1 MDAVPDHLRVL
12 VVDDEPP
19 ARGELAYMIEQLDPG
34 ASVHAVGSGVEALRA
49 LETTSIDA
57 VFLDIAMP
65 GLSGLDLARV
75 LARFERPPAV
85 VFVTAHDAHAVEAFE
100 LDAVDYLLKPVRPA
114 RVQQALRRVL
124 AHDAPPAPPEDD
136 PTIPVELGGV
146 TRFVRRSDVHFVE
159 AHGDYVRLHT
169 GEATHLVRLSLGT
182 LEHDWASAG
191 FLRIH
196 RSYLVATRHITE
208 LRQHD
213 QRSVVVIDGHELEV
227 SRRRSRE
234 LKDVLLRGSG
244 EQRREPR
251 S

>member
-1 MDAVPDHLRVL
+1 MDAMPEHLRVL

-19 ARGELAYMIEQLDPG
+19 ARGELAFMIEQS
-34 ASVHAVGSGVEALRA
+34 ASVESVLAVGSGVEALRA
-49 LETTSIDA
+49 LESTPIDA

-114 RVQQALRRVL
+114 RVQEAIRRVL
-124 AHDAPPAPPEDD
+124 AHDAPSATPVED
-136 PTIPVELGGV
+136 PTIPVELGGI
-146 TRFVRRSDVHFVE
+146 TRFVRRSEVHFVE

-169 GEATHLVRLSLGT
+169 GDGAHLVRLSLGT
-182 LEHDWASAG
+182 LEREWASAG

-196 RSYLVATRHITE
+196 RSYLVATHHIAE
-208 LRQHD
+208 LRQQD

-234 LKDVLLRGSG
+234 LKDVLLRGTDA
-244 EQRREPR
+244 QRP
-251 S
+251 

>member
-1 MDAVPDHLRVL
+1 MVGDMPAHLRVL

-19 ARGELAYMIEQLDPG
+19 ARGELAYLIEQLEPVS
-34 ASVHAVGSGVEALRA
+34 SVLAVGSGVEALRA
-49 LETTSIDA
+49 LESTPIDA

-114 RVQQALRRVL
+114 RVQKAIRRVL
-124 AHDAPPAPPEDD
+124 AHDAPVVPRGAD
-136 PTIPVELGGV
+136 PTIPVELGGI

-169 GEATHLVRLSLGT
+169 GDTAHLVRLSLGT
-182 LEHDWASAG
+182 LERDWAHAG

-196 RSYLVATRHITE
+196 RSYLVATKHITE

-213 QRSVVVIDGHELEV
+213 QRSVVIVDGHELEV
-227 SRRRSRE
+227 SRRRAHE
-234 LKDVLLRGSG
+234 LKDVLLRGT
-244 EQRREPR
+244 EQQ

>member
-1 MDAVPDHLRVL
+1 MPDHLRVL

-19 ARGELAYMIEQLDPG
+19 ARGELAYMIGQLEPVG
-34 ASVHAVGSGVEALRA
+34 SVVAVGSGVEALRA
-49 LETTSIDA
+49 LESTTFDA

-100 LDAVDYLLKPVRPA
+100 LDAVDYLLKPVRPV
-114 RVQQALRRVL
+114 RVQEAVRRVL
-124 AHDAPPAPPEDD
+124 AHDAPVTPEPAD

-169 GEATHLVRLSLGT
+169 DGAAHLVRLSLGN
-182 LEHDWASAG
+182 LERDWADAG

-196 RSYLVATRHITE
+196 RSYLVSTRHITE

-213 QRSVVVIDGHELEV
+213 QRCIVVIDGRELEV
-227 SRRRSRE
+227 SRRRARE
-234 LKDVLLRGSG
+234 LKDVLLRGA
-244 EQRREPR
+244 REGGP
-251 S
+251 

>member
-1 MDAVPDHLRVL
+1 MVEGMPDHLRVL

-19 ARGELAYMIEQLDPG
+19 ARGELAYMLEHLE
-34 ASVHAVGSGVEALRA
+34 SVAVVQAAGSGVEALRA
-49 LETTSIDA
+49 LESTTFDA

-100 LDAVDYLLKPVRPA
+100 LDAVDYLLKPVREA
-114 RVQQALRRVL
+114 RVQEAVRRVL
-124 AHDAPPAPPEDD
+124 AHDAPVVPKPAD

-169 GEATHLVRLSLGT
+169 DSAAHLVRLSLGN
-182 LEHDWASAG
+182 LEHEWADAG

-196 RSYLVATRHITE
+196 RSYLVSTRHITE

-213 QRSVVVIDGHELEV
+213 QRCIVVIDGRELEV
-227 SRRRSRE
+227 SRRRARE
-234 LKDVLLRGSG
+234 LKDVLLRGAS
-244 EQRREPR
+244 EA
-251 S
+251 SS

>member
-1 MDAVPDHLRVL
+1 MPDHLRVL

-19 ARGELAYMIEQLDPG
+19 ARGELAYMIEQLEPV
-34 ASVHAVGSGVEALRA
+34 ASVLAVGSGVEALRA
-49 LETTSIDA
+49 LDSTPIDA

-75 LARFERPPAV
+75 LARFEHPPAV

-114 RVQQALRRVL
+114 RVQEAIRRVL
-124 AHDAPPAPPEDD
+124 AHDAPVVSQGED
-136 PTIPVELGGV
+136 PTIPVELGGI

-169 GEATHLVRLSLGT
+169 GDGAHLVRLSLGT
-182 LEHDWASAG
+182 LERDWAHAG

-196 RSYLVATRHITE
+196 RSYLVATKHITE

-227 SRRRSRE
+227 SRRRSRD
-234 LKDVLLRGSG
+234 LKDVLLRGT
-244 EQRREPR
+244 EQRP
-251 S
+251 

>member
-1 MDAVPDHLRVL
+1 MVCDMPDHLRVL

-19 ARGELAYMIEQLDPG
+19 ARGELAYMIDQLEPV

-49 LETTSIDA
+49 LESETFDA

-75 LARFERPPAV
+75 LARFEQPPAV

-100 LDAVDYLLKPVRPA
+100 LDAVDYLLKPVREA
-114 RVQQALRRVL
+114 RVREAVRRVL
-124 AHDAPPAPPEDD
+124 AHDVPVPTTTAD

-169 GEATHLVRLSLGT
+169 GTGAHLVRLSLGT
-182 LEHDWASAG
+182 LERDWADAG

-196 RSYLVATRHITE
+196 RSYLVCTRHITE

-213 QRSVVVIDGHELEV
+213 QRCLVVIDGHELEV
-227 SRRRSRE
+227 SRRRARE
-234 LKDVLLRGSG
+234 LKDVLLRGASEG
-244 EQRREPR
+244 VR
-251 S
+251 

>member
-1 MDAVPDHLRVL
+1 MLADMPDHLRVL

-19 ARGELAYMIEQLDPG
+19 ARGELAFMIEQLDPVD
-34 ASVHAVGSGVEALRA
+34 SVFAVGSGVEALRA
-49 LETTSIDA
+49 LESTAVDA

-114 RVQQALRRVL
+114 RVQEAIRRVL
-124 AHDAPPAPPEDD
+124 AHDAPVVSHGED
-136 PTIPVELGGV
+136 PTIPVELGGI
-146 TRFVRRSDVHFVE
+146 TRFIRRSEVHFVE

-169 GEATHLVRLSLGT
+169 GDGTHLVRLSLGN
-182 LEHDWASAG
+182 LEHDWAHAG

-196 RSYLVATRHITE
+196 RSYLVATRHIAE

-213 QRSVVVIDGHELEV
+213 QRTLVVIDGRELEV

-234 LKDVLLRGSG
+234 LKDVLLRNP
-244 EQRREPR
+244 EQQP
-251 S
+251 

>member
-1 MDAVPDHLRVL
+1 MPDHLRVL

-19 ARGELAYMIEQLDPG
+19 ARGELAYMIEQLEPV
-34 ASVHAVGSGVEALRA
+34 ASVDAVGSGVEALRA
-49 LETTSIDA
+49 LESTMFDA

-100 LDAVDYLLKPVRPA
+100 LDAVDYLLKPVRAA
-114 RVQQALRRVL
+114 RVQEAVRRVL
-124 AHDAPPAPPEDD
+124 AHDAPVTVKPAD

-169 GEATHLVRLSLGT
+169 DGAAHLVRLSLGN
-182 LEHDWASAG
+182 LERDWADAG

-196 RSYLVATRHITE
+196 RSYLVSTRHITE

-213 QRSVVVIDGHELEV
+213 QRCIVVIDGHELEV
-227 SRRRSRE
+227 SRRRARE
-234 LKDVLLRGSG
+234 LKDVLLRGASG
-244 EQRREPR
+244 GGP
-251 S
+251 

>member
-1 MDAVPDHLRVL
+1 MPDHLRVL

-19 ARGELAYMIEQLDPG
+19 ARGELAYMIDKLEPV
-34 ASVHAVGSGVEALRA
+34 ASVEAVGSGVEALRA
-49 LETTSIDA
+49 LESMSFDA

-65 GLSGLDLARV
+65 GLNGLDLARV

-100 LDAVDYLLKPVRPA
+100 LDAVDYLLKPVREA
-114 RVQQALRRVL
+114 RVQEAIRRVL
-124 AHDAPPAPPEDD
+124 AHDTPLTVESED

-169 GEATHLVRLSLGT
+169 NGAAHLVRLSMGN
-182 LEHDWASAG
+182 LERDWAGAG

-196 RSYLVATRHITE
+196 RSYLVCTRHITE

-213 QRSVVVIDGHELEV
+213 QRCVVVIDGRELEV
-227 SRRRSRE
+227 SRRRARE
-234 LKDVLLRGSG
+234 LKQVLLGGSTEG
-244 EQRREPR
+244 SP
-251 S
+251 

>member
-1 MDAVPDHLRVL
+1 MVGDMPDHLRVL

-19 ARGELAYMIEQLDPG
+19 ARGELAYMIGQLEPVG
-34 ASVHAVGSGVEALRA
+34 SVVAVGSGVEALRA
-49 LETTSIDA
+49 LESTTFDA

-100 LDAVDYLLKPVRPA
+100 LDAVDYLLKPVRPV
-114 RVQQALRRVL
+114 RVQEAVRRVL
-124 AHDAPPAPPEDD
+124 AHDAPVTPAPAD

-169 GEATHLVRLSLGT
+169 DGAAHLVRLSLGN
-182 LEHDWASAG
+182 LERDWADAG

-196 RSYLVATRHITE
+196 RSYLVSTRHITE

-213 QRSVVVIDGHELEV
+213 QRCIVVIDGRELEV
-227 SRRRSRE
+227 SRRRARE
-234 LKDVLLRGSG
+234 LKDVLLRGA
-244 EQRREPR
+244 REGGP
-251 S
+251 

>member
-1 MDAVPDHLRVL
+1 MDGMPEHLRVL

-19 ARGELAYMIEQLDPG
+19 ARGELAFMIEQS
-34 ASVHAVGSGVEALRA
+34 ASVESVLAVGSGVEALRA
-49 LETTSIDA
+49 LESTPIDA

-114 RVQQALRRVL
+114 RVQEAIRRVL
-124 AHDAPPAPPEDD
+124 AHDAPSATPVED
-136 PTIPVELGGV
+136 PTIPVELGGI
-146 TRFVRRSDVHFVE
+146 TRFVRRSEVHFVE

-169 GEATHLVRLSLGT
+169 GDGAHLVRLSLGT
-182 LEHDWASAG
+182 LEREWASAG

-196 RSYLVATRHITE
+196 RSYLVATHHITE
-208 LRQHD
+208 LRQQD

-234 LKDVLLRGSG
+234 LKDVLLRGTDA
-244 EQRREPR
+244 QR

>member
-1 MDAVPDHLRVL
+1 MPDLLRVL

-19 ARGELAYMIEQLDPG
+19 ARGELAFMIEQLDPV
-34 ASVHAVGSGVEALRA
+34 ASVIEAGSGIEALRA
-49 LETTSIDA
+49 LESTRIDA

-100 LDAVDYLLKPVRPA
+100 LDAVDYLLKPVRAA
-114 RVQQALRRVL
+114 RVQEAVRRVL
-124 AHDAPPAPPEDD
+124 AHDQPAAPQAED

-146 TRFVRRSDVHFVE
+146 TRFVRRSEVHFVE

-169 GEATHLVRLSLGT
+169 SDAAHLVRLSMSL
-182 LEHDWASAG
+182 LERDWSGAG

-196 RSYLVATRHITE
+196 RSFLVSTRHVTE

-213 QRSVVVIDGHELEV
+213 QRCVVVIDGRELEV
-227 SRRRSRE
+227 SRRRTRE
-234 LKDVLLRGSG
+234 LKDVLLRAPNESA
-244 EQRREPR
+244 
-251 S
+251 

>member
-1 MDAVPDHLRVL
+1 MVGDMPDLLKVL

-19 ARGELAYMIEQLDPG
+19 ARGELAFMIKQLE
-34 ASVHAVGSGVEALRA
+34 SVESVLEAGSGVEALQA
-49 LETTSIDA
+49 LESTHVDA

-75 LARFERPPAV
+75 LAKFERSPAV

-100 LDAVDYLLKPVRPA
+100 LDAIDYLLKPVRA
-114 RVQQALRRVL
+114 ERVQEAVRRVL
-124 AHDAPPAPPEDD
+124 AHDTSATAQVED

-146 TRFVRRSDVHFVE
+146 TRFVRRSQVHFVE

-169 GEATHLVRLSLGT
+169 GDGAHLVRLSLGT
-182 LEHDWASAG
+182 LERDWASAG

-196 RSYLVATRHITE
+196 RSFLVSTRHVTE

-213 QRSVVVIDGHELEV
+213 QRCLVVIDGRELEV
-227 SRRRSRE
+227 SRRRTRE
-234 LKDVLLRGSG
+234 LKDVLLRTPS
-244 EQRREPR
+244 EL
-251 S
+251 ST